1 MENKPLYLICFL
13 FLFSSY
19 SFAQFTTEWTA
30 ELMRPDESNSEIVHS
45 KIDNN
50 GNVYVACDGLYLN
63 QGLDFILIKY
73 NTNGTEQW
81 RVHYNNPANT
91 DDAVYSMD
99 IDNSGNIVL
108 TGNSGDDMLT
118 VKYNPEGNLQWA
130 ALYRS
135 PLSTRSSSYSVSC
148 DHAGNVFIGG
158 TTYITSGNARDMI
171 TVKYNSAGVL
181 QWSKT
186 FDGPW
191 HSADQTM
198 KVLADNSGNV
208 YTSGSCVNSD
218 WNSNFTLLK
227 YNANG
232 DEQWS
237 AIYENP
243 ESPDNDLMNMLID
256 NSGYIYITGYSL
268 GVNGGARGV
277 TLKYNS
283 QGTLQWKASPP
294 SDFLPNS
301 VFSIAADNSGN
312 IYTTGAI
319 LAAGENTQYF
329 TAKYNSSGVFQWSQ
343 SYSVNSGLNK
353 SWKIAI
359 DDFSNVYVT
368 GLSKGILTE
377 TDFAT
382 VKYSSAGVQ
391 LWAARYSGDN
401 QSKSFASAINIDQSG
416 FIYVSGFSKI
426 SDIYNKAVT
435 IKYSQTSGIINTSSN
450 IPNKYLLSQNY
461 PNPFNPSTKINFSLP
476 KNSFVTL
483 KVFDLSGK
491 EVANLVNENLSAGS
505 YEADFNAS
513 DLTSGIYFYRLT
525 TVDFSE
531 TKKMILVK

>member
-1 MENKPLYLICFL
+1 
-13 FLFSSY
+13 
-19 SFAQFTTEWTA
+19 
-30 ELMRPDESNSEIVHS
+30 MRPDEPNSEIVHS
-45 KIDNN
+45 KLDNN
-50 GNVYVACDGLYLN
+50 GNIYVACDAVYQN
-63 QGLDFILIKY
+63 NGLDFVLIKY
-73 NTNGTEQW
+73 NTNGAEQW

-91 DDAVYSMD
+91 DDVVYSMD

-118 VKYNPEGNLQWA
+118 VKYNPQGILQWA
-130 ALYRS
+130 SLHRS

-148 DHAGNVFIGG
+148 DNSGNIFIGG
-158 TTYITSGNARDMI
+158 TTQIISGNDRDMI

-208 YTSGSCVNSD
+208 YTSGSCVNSE

-227 YNANG
+227 YNTNG
-232 DEQWS
+232 DILWS

-243 ESPDNDLMNMLID
+243 ENPDNDLINMLID
-256 NSGYIYITGYSL
+256 NSGYIYVTGYSL

-283 QGTLQWKASPP
+283 QGILQWKASPP
-294 SDFLPNS
+294 TDFLPNS
-301 VFSIAADNSGN
+301 AFSMAADNSGN

-319 LAAGENTQYF
+319 SATGENTQYF
-329 TAKYNSSGVFQWSQ
+329 TAKYNSSGIFQWGQ
-343 SYSVNSGLNK
+343 SYSVNEGLNK
-353 SWKIAI
+353 SWQIAV
-359 DDFSNVYVT
+359 DNFSNVYVT
-368 GLSKGILTE
+368 GLSKGINTQ

-382 VKYSSAGVQ
+382 IKYSSTGVQ

-401 QSKSFASAINIDQSG
+401 QSESFASAINIDKSG

-435 IKYSQTSGIINTSSN
+435 IKYSQTSGIVNTSSN
-450 IPNKYLLSQNY
+450 IPNKYLLSQNF
-461 PNPFNPSTKINFSLP
+461 PNPFNPSTKINFSIP

-483 KVFDLSGK
+483 KVFDVSGK
-491 EVANLVNENLSAGS
+491 EVANLVTENLSAGS

-513 DLTSGIYFYRLT
+513 NITSGIYFYRLT
-525 TVDFSE
+525 TENFSE
-531 TKKMILVK
+531 TKKMMLVK